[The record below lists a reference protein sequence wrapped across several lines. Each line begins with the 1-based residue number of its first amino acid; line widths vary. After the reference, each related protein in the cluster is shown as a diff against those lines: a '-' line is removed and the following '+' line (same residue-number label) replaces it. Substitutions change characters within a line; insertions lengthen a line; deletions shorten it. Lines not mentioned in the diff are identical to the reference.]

1 MAVKRGTRD
10 KVLKKLAELFAKR
23 VAEYNKTG
31 KIIEFE
37 ERSIKMVSK
46 ELNVKPQDLYM
57 EYGKF
62 TEKKGKRIEAG
73 LIYANL
79 YDKYGTKEAY
89 AKALKVAEWADEE
102 GLIHSAQQI
111 YAKVGLRPPI
121 KEKYIDGILHSVIAL
136 GAIGAFFTLFP
147 ASKLTAIQTG
157 QQLAPPLHDFTI
169 YIFLALLL
177 GGLGY
182 LAVRKFRRRISIP
195 LSF

>member
-1 MAVKRGTRD
+1 MAIKRGTRD

-37 ERSIKMVSK
+37 ERSIKMASK
-46 ELNVKPQDLYM
+46 ELNIKPQDLYM

-79 YDKYGTKEAY
+79 YDKYGTEEAY
-89 AKALKVAEWADEE
+89 SKALKCAERADKE
-102 GLIHSAQQI
+102 GLIHSAEKI
-111 YAKVGLRPPI
+111 YSIIGLRPQT
-121 KEKYIDGILHSVIAL
+121 KGKYIDNVVTSLIAL
-136 GAIGAFFTLFP
+136 GGIGLFFTLFP
-147 ASKLTAIQTG
+147 ASKLAAIQTG
-157 QQLAPPLHDFTI
+157 QQLAPPLQDYTI

-177 GGLGY
+177 GGLIY